1 MSGFPLVSRQRKYS
15 SSVLSIAA
23 AAEIAGSTAILLY
36 LPRFWPVGSLL
47 LAFAAIRVSVLAER
61 SRDASTGAWAEIYNA
76 LRVIA
81 LVLSTLGFLSIIA
94 GLLRLAIGTST
105 GM

>member
-1 MSGFPLVSRQRKYS
+1 MSGFPLVARQRKYS

-61 SRDASTGAWAEIYNA
+61 SRDASSGWWAEIYNA

-81 LVLSTLGFLSIIA
+81 LVLSALGFLSIIA
-94 GLLRLAIGTST
+94 GLFRLVIGTSV

>member
-1 MSGFPLVSRQRKYS
+1 M
-15 SSVLSIAA
+15 
-23 AAEIAGSTAILLY
+23 
-36 LPRFWPVGSLL
+36 
-47 LAFAAIRVSVLAER
+47 SVLAER